1 MSNLSYALRWSAAA
15 NLLAALLVMIMVAIG
30 LGVGS
35 DLAVLEQPTTPTQF
49 GAVADCHATAIQ
61 AMMVVD
67 NLFVVAYVTAFVGL
81 AALVR
86 PRAPLAATIGLGFAL
101 LTALLDFTEN
111 SLTLHLV
118 QGHLKGLGIEPD
130 HLAVLSMVGQ
140 VKFLSVY
147 PAVALFASGLC
158 EPKPLNRVMVVLSLV
173 FPLIGA
179 LALVNVVAAALRV
192 LWMIP
197 LLVCGALLLWRQADR
212 ATT

>member
-1 MSNLSYALRWSAAA
+1 MSDLSHTLRWSAAA
-15 NLLAALLVMIMVAIG
+15 GLLAALLVVAMLAIG
-30 LGVGS
+30 LGIGS
-35 DLAVLEQPTTPTQF
+35 DLATLEQPTTPAQF
-49 GAVADCHATAIQ
+49 GAMADRYAGAIQ

-86 PRAPLAATIGLGFAL
+86 PRAPLAATTGLGFAL

-118 QGHLKGLGIEPD
+118 QGYLKGLGIEPG
-130 HLAVLSMVGQ
+130 HLVLLSIVGQ

-147 PAVALFASGLC
+147 PAVALFASGLW
-158 EPKPLNRVMVVLSLV
+158 EPRLLNRVMVVLSLI
-173 FPLIGA
+173 FPLIGV
-179 LALVNVVAAALRV
+179 LAMVSAVAAALRV

-197 LLVCGALLLWRQADR
+197 LLVCGALLLWRQE
-212 ATT
+212 